1 MAENTMYTENSG
13 VKISDE
19 VVQTIAAMAVSEVKG
34 ASLSVSLAEGLVEK
48 LVKKGSNKAVRIEM
62 TEKEVALE
70 VHVLVDYG
78 IKIQPVAAS
87 LQEAVKRNIETMTD
101 LTVTKVDIFVDGISK
116 ESKKT
121 DANAPV
127 AE

>member
-1 MAENTMYTENSG
+1 MEENTIYTENSG

-34 ASLSVSLAEGLVEK
+34 ATLSVSLAEGLVEK

-101 LTVTKVDIFVDGISK
+101 LTVTKVDIYVDGISK
-116 ESKKT
+116 ESKKA
-121 DANAPV
+121 DASAPV